1 MRELLEAYT
10 NGNAAVEIY
19 TDGTRVINYDG
30 ELNLD
35 APLQVDLKITNHC
48 DLSEYCQWCH
58 EGSNKQGAHGDLD
71 RALSVVQG
79 MPKGSELAIGGG
91 NPLDHP
97 GLTSFLIKARSLG
110 FVPNMT
116 VNELHLKRYKSQLE
130 ELIQRKLIFGL
141 GISYSGKHKE
151 LIKHFV
157 DMNPNTVIHVIA
169 GIQDVDC
176 LKELKGICDK
186 VLVLGY
192 KKFGKGDSY
201 YHDNAV
207 KAINPEIDN
216 KIDRWKMLLPKYF
229 GKYTLSF
236 DNRAISQLKV
246 KRFFTQDGWDK
257 FYQGDEG
264 TISFYIDAVK
274 QEFGINS
281 TALVRHSFNHLGIDW
296 MFGQVKEDKAL
307 FSRAI
312 SNLKK
317 AEV

>member
-1 MRELLEAYT
+1 MKTLLETYT
-10 NGNAAVEIY
+10 NGNATVEIY
-19 TDGTRVINYDG
+19 TDGTRTLDYQG

-35 APLQVDLKITNHC
+35 VPLQVDLKITNHC

-58 EGSNKQGAHGDLD
+58 EGSNKQGQHGDLD
-71 RALSVVQG
+71 KALSVVAG

-97 GLTSFLIKARSLG
+97 GLTAFLIKARSLG
-110 FVPNMT
+110 LIPNMT

-130 ELIQRKLIFGL
+130 ELINRNLIFGL
-141 GISYSGKHKE
+141 GISYSGKQKA

-157 DMNPNTVIHVIA
+157 DLNPNTVIHVIA
-169 GIQDVDC
+169 GIQDVNC

-192 KKFGKGDSY
+192 KKFGKGEDFY
-201 YHDNAV
+201 YDNSV
-207 KAINPEIDN
+207 KAINTEIDD

-229 GKYTLSF
+229 GKFTLSF

-246 KRFFTQDGWDK
+246 KRYFTTEGWDL

-274 QEFGINS
+274 KKFAMNS
-281 TALVRHSFNHLGIDW
+281 TALVRHPFNHLGIDW
-296 MFGQVKEDKAL
+296 MFNEIKKE
-307 FSRAI
+307 RAFFKGAI
-312 SNLKK
+312 KKLSK